1 MPTVLGKIAVMEGW
15 HLSLACGESGMR
27 TDSVRAGWACALM
40 VSRTALFP
48 SHSPIPRSEC
58 QH

>member
-1 MPTVLGKIAVMEGW
+1 MVLGKIAVMEGW

-27 TDSVRAGWACALM
+27 TDSAPTGWACVLM

-48 SHSPIPRSEC
+48 PHSPIPRSES